1 MAGSASMPRKRGR
14 PVGAKDS
21 YQRVRRGVGEPTTA
35 PRLPRVSP
43 LRLVPPPAPEPM
55 TVDAPGV
62 MEITEAPPASA
73 PGHRIG
79 TQTALAH
86 ALRDRIWAYCT
97 EIGYDPWQAMI
108 AMALS
113 AETPSELKFM
123 CHREIASYLL
133 AKLKAVDLTGQVE
146 HHHTSQALQVLFA
159 ALEQQEDAERARLPG
174 WRLPALETLGRHQQ
188 ERGEWDRDE
197 A

>member
-1 MAGSASMPRKRGR
+1 
-14 PVGAKDS
+14 
-21 YQRVRRGVGEPTTA
+21 
-35 PRLPRVSP
+35 
-43 LRLVPPPAPEPM
+43 VP
-55 TVDAPGV
+55 VDAPAV
-62 MEITEAPPASA
+62 LEITEAPPASA

-86 ALRDRIWAYCT
+86 ALRDRIWAYCL

-108 AMALS
+108 AMACN
-113 AETPSELKFM
+113 AETPIEIRFM
-123 CHREIASYLL
+123 CHREVASYLL

-146 HHHTSQALQVLFA
+146 HHPSPALEVLFA
-159 ALEQQEDAERARLPG
+159 ALEQEEEAERASLPPG
-174 WRLPALETLGRHQQ
+174 RPPALETLGRHPQ